1 MTTGQQRLSG
11 RLSVPHD
18 TLTPMTHETS
28 GNITTAGLRTAVE
41 TYWATADAREW
52 DAFAA
57 TLADDVVYELP
68 QTRERIRG
76 KERYVRFNQEYPG
89 DWHIRIER
97 IVADAEGRQAA
108 ARTEVTVGPEEM
120 HAIHFFTF
128 DDRGLITGVTDF
140 WPESYEPPAGREHLV
155 ERY

>member
-1 MTTGQQRLSG
+1 MTDETSRGITTG
-11 RLSVPHD
+11 
-18 TLTPMTHETS
+18 
-28 GNITTAGLRTAVE
+28 GLRTAVE
-41 TYWATADAREW
+41 TYWATADARDW

-68 QTRERIRG
+68 QTRERIHG
-76 KERYVRFNQEYPG
+76 KERYVRFNQGYPG

-97 IVADAEGRQAA
+97 IVADAEGLQAA
-108 ARTEVTVGPEEM
+108 ARTEVTVGPEET